1 MAFFGAPVENPHHAR
16 DCVRAVIDAQRAVL
30 ALNRRREEENQY
42 RLEENFRRIERGEP
56 PLLMLDILTLGSG
69 INTGF
74 MTVGTVGSAQHI
86 MNYTVFGREVNL
98 ASRLEGASG
107 RARILI
113 GEETYRD
120 LLKDDPVIAATCRA
134 QPLLTLKGFTD
145 PVQCYEVP
153 WRPADV
159 TVEEAQQTST
169 MIATRSDTPKTCV

>member
-1 MAFFGAPVENPHHAR
+1 LP
-16 DCVRAVIDAQRAVL
+16 
-30 ALNRRREEENQY
+30 
-42 RLEENFRRIERGEP
+42 
-56 PLLMLDILTLGSG
+56 MLDILTLGSG

-74 MTVGTVGSAQHI
+74 MTVGTVGSEEHI

-120 LLKDDPVIAATCRA
+120 LLKDDPVVAATCRQ

-159 TVEEAQQTST
+159 TAEEAQQTST
-169 MIATRSDTPKTCV
+169 MIASRSDTAKTCV